1 MRKEIRKT
9 VFLLLAAAVSVL
21 VMHSGHTEAKTEKK
35 VTSVKIN
42 VSGKNLLINKGEK
55 KRLRVKVRPKKVTNK
70 KIKWK
75 SSRKKIVSVSSKGV
89 IRGRRYGKAYIY
101 ACAQDGSGKRAKIR
115 VQVGRKVS
123 RVTLAVGTL
132 ELDVNSSV
140 PLKAKVTPSNATKK
154 KLTYR
159 SSDKSVATVSSTGVV
174 YGKAK
179 GSANITVESTDG
191 SGRKATCK
199 VQVKIPSQSIQLNA
213 DGQAI
218 RLEKEKAFTINATV
232 QPSNA
237 SNRDVKYTSS
247 NPAVAK
253 VSQYGIV
260 VGVNP
265 GTATIHVNAADGRAA
280 AALEVEVYEM
290 ALKGEKLIAHRGY
303 SSQAPENTT
312 AAFELAVNNG
322 FYGVECDLRKTL
334 DGKFVIMHD
343 SGINRMCG
351 YNLDIANLDLQQLKK
366 YEIVSGSNVASYPGL
381 TVPTLEEYL
390 EILSKSDT
398 VHPFIE
404 LKEEFTS
411 KELKNIVQ
419 TVREYGL
426 LERAYFISIYKS
438 NLLALKNLE
447 GVVTE
452 YLQYVYGAESVNK
465 LQPVDDNVVNWCI
478 ENGID
483 LDARYTLISAS
494 NVSRLHDNGRK
505 VNVWTVNTIQK
516 AFPLVNDA
524 HVDMITTEYMLN
536 S

>member
-1 MRKEIRKT
+1 
-9 VFLLLAAAVSVL
+9 
-21 VMHSGHTEAKTEKK
+21 MH
-35 VTSVKIN
+35 
-42 VSGKNLLINKGEK
+42 
-55 KRLRVKVRPKKVTNK
+55 
-70 KIKWK
+70 
-75 SSRKKIVSVSSKGV
+75 
-89 IRGRRYGKAYIY
+89 
-101 ACAQDGSGKRAKIR
+101 
-115 VQVGRKVS
+115 
-123 RVTLAVGTL
+123 
-132 ELDVNSSV
+132 
-140 PLKAKVTPSNATKK
+140 
-154 KLTYR
+154 
-159 SSDKSVATVSSTGVV
+159 
-174 YGKAK
+174 
-179 GSANITVESTDG
+179 
-191 SGRKATCK
+191 
-199 VQVKIPSQSIQLNA
+199 
-213 DGQAI
+213 
-218 RLEKEKAFTINATV
+218 
-232 QPSNA
+232 
-237 SNRDVKYTSS
+237 
-247 NPAVAK
+247 
-253 VSQYGIV
+253 
-260 VGVNP
+260 
-265 GTATIHVNAADGRAA
+265 
-280 AALEVEVYEM
+280 
-290 ALKGEKLIAHRGY
+290 
-303 SSQAPENTT
+303 
-312 AAFELAVNNG
+312 NNG

-366 YEIVSGSNVASYPGL
+366 YEIVSGNNVASYPGL

-419 TVREYGL
+419 TVKEEYGL
-426 LERAYFISIYKS
+426 LERAYFISIHKS
-438 NLLALKNLE
+438 NLLALKDLE